1 VPRVEVRFRNLTVST
16 EVHYGRR
23 ALPTLL
29 NYVHDIAEVY
39 MEDMIRLFLFFFTCW
54 VGQSADLLMIL
65 ICLLG

>member
-1 VPRVEVRFRNLTVST
+1 MPRVEVRFRNLTVST

-39 MEDMIRLFLFFFTCW
+39 MEDMIRLFLFFLRA
-54 VGQSADLLMIL
+54 G
-65 ICLLG
+65 

>member
-39 MEDMIRLFLFFFTCW
+39 MEDMIRLFFFLRA
-54 VGQSADLLMIL
+54 G
-65 ICLLG
+65 